1 MYRRI
6 ALLHLDPA
14 AADADRSAL
23 EGDLDDVA
31 NRVPGVTHAH
41 LGRHLEGTVGGG
53 DYTWDLTF
61 ADAGSCP
68 SWDDQLAL
76 GGHTGLF
83 DRMIKRV
90 DCVQFP
96 STLVTVVDPDMADL
110 VKRTLLLEVSRE
122 ASAEQVARFDHILT
136 GMPKYI
142 PAIRNWAY
150 HRVDDVA
157 PVGPRRWT
165 HVWEQEYQDIS
176 GLRVDYMVSP
186 YHWGFVDG
194 WFDAE
199 SPHHIVE
206 QGVAHV
212 FCPSAGSI
220 LAWT

>member
-6 ALLHLDPA
+6 ALLHIDPDV
-14 AADADRSAL
+14 ADADRATF
-23 EGDLDDVA
+23 ERELDDVTT
-31 NRVPGVTHAH
+31 RVPTVTHAH
-41 LGRHLEGTVGGG
+41 LGRHLQGTVGGG

-61 ADAGSCP
+61 EAAGACP
-68 SWDDQLAL
+68 SWADQLAI
-76 GGHTGLF
+76 GGHAGLF

-96 STLVTVVDPDMADL
+96 STLVTVVDPAMTDL
-110 VKRTLLLEVSRE
+110 VKRTLFLEVSSK
-122 ASAEQVARFDHILT
+122 ASTEQVDRFDHILT

-150 HRVDDVA
+150 HRVDDIP

-165 HVWEQEYQDIS
+165 HVWEQEYHDIS

-212 FCPSAGSI
+212 YCPSAGSI

>member
-1 MYRRI
+1 VYRRI
-6 ALLHLDPA
+6 AFLHLDPDTT
-14 AADADRSAL
+14 DADRAAFEREL
-23 EGDLDDVA
+23 NDVT
-31 NRVPGVTHAH
+31 NRVPAVTHGH

-53 DYTWDLTF
+53 DYTWDLAF
-61 ADAGSCP
+61 ADAAGAP
-68 SWDDQLAL
+68 AWKDQLSI
-76 GGHTGLF
+76 GGHADLF

-96 STLVTVVDPDMADL
+96 STMVTIVDPDMTDL
-110 VKRTLLLEVSRE
+110 IKRTLFLEVSSD
-122 ASAEQVARFDHILT
+122 ASPAQVARFDHILT

-150 HRVDDVA
+150 HRVDDT
-157 PVGPRRWT
+157 PMVGPRRWT
-165 HVWEQEYQDIS
+165 HVWEQEYQDLS
-176 GLRVDYMVSP
+176 GLKVDYMVSP

-206 QGVAHV
+206 PGVGHV
-212 FCPSAGSI
+212 YCPSARSI